1 MPYLT
6 GWIHLRYD
14 DDMMK
19 GELISWRNVM
29 QDDVFYMR
37 LALEEAQKAY
47 DLGEVPIGAVLVD
60 AEGNI
65 AARGHNMRE
74 IWHDATAHAE
84 MIAIR
89 EACESLGRWR
99 LSGLTLYVTI
109 EPCPMCAGAIVMSRV
124 DRVVYG
130 STDAR
135 AGACESVFNIPGN
148 PTLNHRP
155 EITAGVL
162 QEECAGIMKR
172 FFKMRREQQKA
183 LKKLKKLEEQKEAA
197 EHGLPEK
204 NDG

>member
-1 MPYLT
+1 
-6 GWIHLRYD
+6 
-14 DDMMK
+14 
-19 GELISWRNVM
+19 M
-29 QDDVFYMR
+29 QDDAFYMKI
-37 LALEEAQKAY
+37 ALEEAQQAY

-60 AEGNI
+60 KEGNI
-65 AARGHNMRE
+65 VSRGHNMRE

-89 EACESLGRWR
+89 EACGSLGRWR

-172 FFKMRREQQKA
+172 FFKMRREQQKE
-183 LKKLKKLEEQKEAA
+183 LKKLKKLEQQKEADA
-197 EHGLPEK
+197 HGPAEK
-204 NDG
+204 NED